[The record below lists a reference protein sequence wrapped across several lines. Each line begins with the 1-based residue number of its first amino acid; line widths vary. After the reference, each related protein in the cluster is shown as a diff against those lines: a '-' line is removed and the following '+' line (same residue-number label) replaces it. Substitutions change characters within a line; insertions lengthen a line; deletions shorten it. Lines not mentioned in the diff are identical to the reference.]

1 MCRLRYQEMM
11 MHQSLSTLIS
21 WHDQPRRIVA
31 SGDTVISAGE
41 PTDILYLLERGNART
56 GEGVGCVTG
65 DLILLCE
72 ALALTHYAT
81 IVQAETDCEIILLPQ
96 DLLKQSL
103 NTGGAMVWPL
113 SRSIAADVTQRRLQG

>member
-1 MCRLRYQEMM
+1 
-11 MHQSLSTLIS
+11 
-21 WHDQPRRIVA
+21 
-31 SGDTVISAGE
+31 
-41 PTDILYLLERGNART
+41 
-56 GEGVGCVTG
+56 
-65 DLILLCE
+65 
-72 ALALTHYAT
+72 LTHYAT